1 MQSSITRLDPP
12 PRFADVSEEDLFG
25 PLPASSSPFP
35 ADTVPGCDPDTLRR
49 EYAGL
54 NVDQRAAVLRVA
66 SAEDF
71 ALVQGLPG
79 TGKSATVSFVARLL
93 VSRGKRVL
101 LSSYTHSAVDNLVC
115 KLLDSGARG
124 DSKGHSPVVR
134 IGRES
139 SCHPRV
145 RPVIAENLAV
155 ELERAEG
162 GSSSSNVDRPSVD
175 HLHRVVSSARIV
187 AASALSAP
195 RSPLLAGQRFDVVIV
210 DEAGQISQ
218 PAVLG
223 AIISADAFVL
233 VGDHMQLPPLVVSD
247 VAESAGMLD
256 AIGREPFS
264 SQTLTLVCFV
274 FAGYGVSMLSHLAEG
289 FPDSVAKLTLQYRM
303 NEEICRLSNIIGEL
317 TTNKSLSDR
326 TAALASD
333 REEK

>member
-256 AIGREPFS
+256 AIWEGHFFEPNS
-264 SQTLTLVCFV
+264 HSRFV

-289 FPDSVAKLTLQYRM
+289 FPDYVAKLTLQYRM

-317 TTNKSLSDR
+317 ATNLHSDR
-326 TAALASD
+326 TAASD

>member
-162 GSSSSNVDRPSVD
+162 GSSSSQHVDRPAVD

-289 FPDSVAKLTLQYRM
+289 FPDYVAKLTLQYRM

-317 TTNKSLSDR
+317 ATNLHSDR
-326 TAALASD
+326 TAASD